1 MLELCELEVAYRG
14 VEVVHGV
21 DLALDRGE
29 VVGMIGPNGAGK
41 SSVLRAVCGLVRPSG
56 GEVLFEGCAL
66 NGMAPE
72 QIARLGLALVP
83 EGRHVFKTLTVAE
96 NLRMGEWRNG
106 KGGVAVEQT
115 LDRFPILRERA
126 SEHADRLSGGEQQQ
140 LAIARALIGRPRL
153 LILDEPSLGLAP
165 KTIDMIYELLE
176 GLRREGTTM
185 LLAEQNAARTIDF
198 CDRCL
203 VLGGGRV
210 RVHGRREE
218 LQGDPDLVRAYLGS
232 TVARAGTYDD
242 EETEAG
248 GRR

>member
-1 MLELCELEVAYRG
+1 VLELREIKVAYRG

-56 GEVLFEGCAL
+56 GEVLFEGRAL

-96 NLRMGEWRNG
+96 NLQMGEWRDGNG
-106 KGGVAVEQT
+106 GPAVEQA
-115 LDRFPILRERA
+115 LDRFPILRARA
-126 SEHADRLSGGEQQQ
+126 AEHADRLSGGEQQQ

-165 KTIDMIYELLE
+165 KTIGLIYELLE

-210 RVHGRREE
+210 RVQGRREE

-232 TVARAGTYDD
+232 TVARAETYDD
-242 EETEAG
+242 QETEAG